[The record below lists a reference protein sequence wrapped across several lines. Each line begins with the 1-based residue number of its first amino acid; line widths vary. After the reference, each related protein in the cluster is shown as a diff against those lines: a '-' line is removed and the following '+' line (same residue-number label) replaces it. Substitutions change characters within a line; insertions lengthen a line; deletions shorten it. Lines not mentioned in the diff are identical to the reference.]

1 MYYRGSRVS
10 LSESRDHFHPSVG
23 PKTWRDRAASRSQE
37 KPKEKMFRLSLKLI
51 RKPKREAPVQHKAD
65 QVLHGFYRPSRLTRA
80 SNGGAAVADRGAGFA
95 VPPFLGRLGM
105 PVLKVGLV
113 LGLVGALVWSK
124 VKTSDLLQQMSGLT
138 LSKISVEGDHYLTE
152 DEVIAAAKAPLG
164 VNMFKLDLG
173 DISAKVAG
181 LSWVKRVF
189 VERRLPKS
197 LLISV
202 DEREPL
208 ALLDHGDLYATD
220 VEGRILSPSEALSG
234 VDLPVV
240 SGLNFTPDAVGT
252 TLQAASLKPALNFL
266 DFLKHQDGSLAQDV
280 SEVNLA
286 EPGCLKVT
294 FIDGV
299 VARFN
304 PLVTEDE
311 LRHMALVLGDL
322 NLKGKKAAS
331 LDFRYKDEVLV
342 RTR

>member
-23 PKTWRDRAASRSQE
+23 PRTWRERAAGRE
-37 KPKEKMFRLSLKLI
+37 KPKEKMFRLSLKLV
-51 RKPKREAPVQHKAD
+51 RKPKREAPVEHKSD
-65 QVLHGFYRPSRLTRA
+65 QVVHGFYRPSRLTRS
-80 SNGGAAVADRGAGFA
+80 SNGGAAVAGDRGAGFSL
-95 VPPFLGRLGM
+95 PPFAAKLGM
-105 PVLKVGLV
+105 PVLKIGLV
-113 LGLVGALVWSK
+113 LGLVAALVWSK
-124 VKTSDLLQQMSGLT
+124 VKTSDMLQQMSGLT
-138 LSKISVEGDHYLTE
+138 LAKISVEGAHYLTE
-152 DEVIAAAKAPLG
+152 DQVIAAAKAPLG
-164 VNMFKLDLG
+164 ENMFKLDLS
-173 DISAKVAG
+173 DISSKVGG

-202 DEREPL
+202 EERQPL
-208 ALLDHGDLYATD
+208 ALLDHGELYAMD
-220 VEGRILSPSEALSG
+220 AEGRILSPSETLTG
-234 VDLPVV
+234 EDLPVV

-252 TLQAASLKPALNFL
+252 TVAAASLKPAVDFL
-266 DFLKHQDGSLAQDV
+266 TFLKHQDGSLAQDV
-280 SEVNLA
+280 SEVNLS

-304 PLVTEDE
+304 PVVTEDE

-331 LDFRYKDEVLV
+331 LDFRYTDEVLV